1 MRAIWKGHIR
11 FSLVTI
17 PIRIYSAI
25 DTEKTISFNQ
35 LSKENH
41 NPVKYDKQDKVTGES
56 LSSGDIIKG
65 YQYEPGHY
73 VIIEQE
79 DLDKIKIKSTKV
91 IEIEGFV
98 DEGEVHPILY
108 DQPYF
113 IGPDGD
119 VAARTYG
126 LLMKT
131 LEKSGKIGVGR
142 VVLRDRESLVL
153 LRPYAEGMVLYK
165 LRNPREIRKI
175 SDVPKLD
182 EVDFSDKDQL
192 KMAMTLV
199 DSMTKKFDDIDTTDH
214 YYEALRSMIDAKIEG
229 KEIVTYTEEE
239 PEVVDIMT
247 ALKESIARAKS
258 DKKPMKKAGAKTGE
272 RKSQKKTGS

>member
-17 PIRIYSAI
+17 PIRIYSAL
-25 DTEKTISFNQ
+25 DSEKSIHFNQ
-35 LSKENH
+35 LSKKNH
-41 NPVKYDKQDKVTGES
+41 NPVKYVKKDKETDET
-56 LSSGDIIKG
+56 LSTNDIIKG

-73 VIIEQE
+73 VIINEE
-79 DLDKIKIKSTKV
+79 DFEKVKIKSSKV

-98 DEGEVHPILY
+98 DTSEVHPTLY

-119 VAARTYG
+119 VAAKTYG

-131 LEKSGKIGVGR
+131 LEENDKIGVGR

-153 LRPYAEGMVLYK
+153 LTPYEGGMALYK
-165 LRNPREIRKI
+165 LRNPKEIRKM
-175 SDVPKLD
+175 SQVPKIE
-182 EVDFSDKDQL
+182 EVDGVDKEQL
-192 KMAMTLV
+192 KMANTLV
-199 DSMTKKFDDIDTTDH
+199 DSMTKKFSDIDTTDH
-214 YYEALRSMIDAKIEG
+214 YYEALREMINAKIEG
-229 KEIVTYTEEE
+229 QEVVTYQEEE

-247 ALKESIARAKS
+247 ALKESIARAKE
-258 DKKPMKKAGAKTGE
+258 DKKPMKKAGEKE
-272 RKSQKKTGS
+272 KKTSKSKKAG